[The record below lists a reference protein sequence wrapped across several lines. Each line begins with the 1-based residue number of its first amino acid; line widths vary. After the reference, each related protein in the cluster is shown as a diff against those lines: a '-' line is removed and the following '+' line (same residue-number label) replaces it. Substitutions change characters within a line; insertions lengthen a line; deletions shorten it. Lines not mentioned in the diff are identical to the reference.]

1 MMLTL
6 VNTFFILTKMCFKQ
20 KVLRDTKATNL
31 SSGEIR
37 QFFLDYRKRKQ
48 QSMGNFE
55 TGEQEDEII
64 KESNGSETEEAF
76 EPDKKP
82 QFPRHVKYVTQVCT
96 VGIMMIMI
104 QLQ

>member
-1 MMLTL
+1 MHL
-6 VNTFFILTKMCFKQ
+6 KQ
-20 KVLRDTKATNL
+20 KVLQDTKATDL

-37 QFFLDYRKRKQ
+37 QFFLDYHKRKQ

-55 TGEQEDEII
+55 TEEQEDEII
-64 KESNGSETEEAF
+64 KESNESETEEAF

-82 QFPRHVKYVTQVCT
+82 EFPRHVKYVTQVGT
-96 VGIMMIMI
+96 VGIMIIII